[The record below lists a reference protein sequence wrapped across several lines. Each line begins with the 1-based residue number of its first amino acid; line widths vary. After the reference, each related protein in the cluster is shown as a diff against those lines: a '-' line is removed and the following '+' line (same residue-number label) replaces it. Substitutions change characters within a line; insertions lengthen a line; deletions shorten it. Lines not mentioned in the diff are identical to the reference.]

1 MGFMSEIKAMVA
13 KGMAWEHTV
22 TAWCAKE
29 YQAFRK
35 EEPTL
40 IALSDRVFPYIKSA
54 IQIAL
59 QFDGQPTLSG
69 AAGALLDAIHAKADT
84 AAALIYDFGANPTV
98 ASAVSD
104 VQQNLGQIESVVG
117 LKSAAAKDA
126 VAKAVN
132 GADAL
137 QTAIQGAIA
146 AATPTAASA

>member
-1 MGFMSEIKAMVA
+1 MGFMDAIKALVA
-13 KGMAWEHTV
+13 KGAAWEHTV

-40 IALSDRVFPYIKSA
+40 VALSDRVFPYIKSA

-59 QFDGQPTLSG
+59 QLDGQTTLSA
-69 AAGALLDAIHAKADT
+69 AAGTLIDTIHAKLDT
-84 AAALIYDFGANPTV
+84 AAALIFDFGANPTV
-98 ASAVSD
+98 ATAVSD
-104 VQQNLGQIESVVG
+104 VQQHLGQIESVVG
-117 LKSAAAKDA
+117 LKSTAAKDA

-132 GADAL
+132 GAAGL

-146 AATPTAASA
+146 AATPAAA